1 MKRFPRSREV
11 FSGLPSDY
19 HLPPTGPRPSKGS
32 GPQAEEGPGEG
43 RLNRLFWA
51 LGLLVLAGCATGGQ
65 ARKDSSAAPAV
76 VAAKP
81 APPPAGPSVERFTDG
96 REGFVIRE
104 PSNLGSDARAEFER
118 AMAFLAGG
126 EYQKSAELLEKV
138 IAKAPSLTAPRINAA
153 NAYSH
158 LNQPELAEQHLKA
171 ALEAVP
177 GHPAASNEY
186 GLLLRKSGRFLEA
199 RSTYEKS
206 LAAFPEYHPL
216 ERNLA
221 ILCDLYLKDLTCA
234 QTHYQSYSR
243 ATPGDKQ
250 VKLWIADLQTRT
262 GHLALNTEARQ

>member
-1 MKRFPRSREV
+1 MNRFPRSRKAH
-11 FSGLPSDY
+11 SCLPSDH
-19 HLPPTGPRPSKGS
+19 HLPPAGPRPPKGS
-32 GPQAEEGPGEG
+32 GPQAGEGPGEG
-43 RLNRLFWA
+43 RFARLLPT
-51 LGLLVLAGCATGGQ
+51 LGLLLLAGCATGGQ
-65 ARKDSSAAPAV
+65 SRQESLAAPAV

-81 APPPAGPSVERFTDG
+81 APPASGPSVERLTDG

-104 PSNLGSDARAEFER
+104 PSSLDADARAEFEK
-118 AMAFLAGG
+118 ANAFLQGG

-158 LNQPELAEQHLKA
+158 LNRPELAEQHLKA

-186 GLLLRKSGRFLEA
+186 GLLLRKSGRFPEA
-199 RSTYEKS
+199 RIAYEKS

-221 ILCDLYLKDLTCA
+221 ILCDLYLKDLACA
-234 QTHYQSYSR
+234 QAHYQSYSR
-243 ATPGDKQ
+243 AIPDDKQ

-262 GHLALNTEARQ
+262 GHLALNSGARP